1 MGIPIDELQG
11 RVSSRRFAEYWAFHQ
26 VEPIGPERED
36 LRMAIV
42 ASVVAN
48 VNRNPKKRPKP
59 YVPKDFMAREFM
71 DLVEVAG
78 DDELTEEEQAAKI
91 DELMTG
97 IGTDEG
103 QESVM
108 HRREGDE

>member
-26 VEPIGPERED
+26 REPIGPDRED

-59 YVPKDFMAREFM
+59 YVPADFMASAYM
-71 DLVEVAG
+71 DLVEPDDG
-78 DDELTEEEQAAKI
+78 DALTEEEQATKV
-91 DELMTG
+91 DELMAG
-97 IGTDEG
+97 IGADDEP
-103 QESVM
+103 ESSTR
-108 HRREGDE
+108 HIE